1 MHIALQD
8 NAVLIRTDFMHLR
21 KRWMSEFL
29 LLHAKDMLFLPKG
42 VLLFNNKQH
51 HDAKHD
57 FFRQLYE
64 EHAKT
69 HEMQSRF
76 FLRSLL
82 RCMEK
87 PIKIELTNTM
97 ERELV
102 CVTLQAHE
110 DSTVTASL
118 YAPNPWVQSYLK
130 SQLEHYL
137 LRDDAYTLLF
147 DMQHDRAKARLERA
161 LNRRHLL
168 HYSIEYQYDSL
179 FMSRLYN
186 QYAHYEENEEITE
199 LLHYYKVLECP
210 VGANQDVLKKSYK
223 KLVKIYH
230 PDKIHYDSPDR
241 VDYYTQKFQLLQ
253 EAYTAL
259 RIVS

>member
-1 MHIALQD
+1 MHITLQD
-8 NAVLIRTDFMHLR
+8 NAVLIKTDFQMLR
-21 KRWMSEFL
+21 QSWMSDYL

-42 VLLFNNKQH
+42 VLIFNNTQFH
-51 HDAKHD
+51 EAKHE
-57 FFRQLYE
+57 FFRTLFE

-82 RCMEK
+82 RCIDK
-87 PIKIELTNTM
+87 PIKIELTTEL

-110 DSTVTASL
+110 DSTVSASL

-137 LRDDAYTLLF
+137 VRDDAYTLLF
-147 DMQHDRAKARLERA
+147 DMRTDRAKARLERS

-168 HYSIEYQYDSL
+168 HYSIEYQYDAL
-179 FMSRLYN
+179 FMARLYG
-186 QYAHYEENEEITE
+186 QYTHFEEDEQITE

-210 VGANQDVLKKSYK
+210 VGSNQDVLKKSYK

-230 PDKIHYDSPDR
+230 PDRVHYDNPDR
-241 VDYYTQKFQLLQ
+241 VNYYTQKFQLLQ